1 MSSSSLYS
9 YTHTSSNIYIL
20 QKYIR
25 SFSYREFMHS
35 AIKSESST
43 LKSNLRR
50 KNTTT
55 PPGETLS
62 LQSDPFISPYSLS
75 LLPCLSVSISPILS
89 FSPSLSIPLHFET
102 QFVQRR
108 ECGSESLYLV
118 CKGGWRPILSSQ
130 EFKLCA
136 PVLWK
141 AFTQALLPHLDY
153 FSSPSLQTFCNGLRL
168 TSHLPQ
174 ILLLTLGH
182 LQIYDHNGIPE
193 TSAWLPFSHHFDVLQ
208 QGWRGERK

>member
-130 EFKLCA
+130 EFKLWHLYCDKLLLRRCFHIQI
-136 PVLWK
+136 PSP
-141 AFTQALLPHLDY
+141 ALLCKAYAMVSGSPLSCPRYY
-153 FSSPSLQTFCNGLRL
+153 F
-168 TSHLPQ
+168 
-174 ILLLTLGH
+174 
-182 LQIYDHNGIPE
+182 
-193 TSAWLPFSHHFDVLQ
+193 
-208 QGWRGERK
+208 